1 MEEQTEPS
9 RFVVALVSVLTSG
22 TLASLVALIFLAMIP
37 VDHDS
42 LTPEVI
48 LVMIVLSM
56 GFHALIGKHSNLVKA
71 LQMLTTFTLLYPLS
85 RVMILFGHLDEH
97 VQLLLSAF
105 LLAAY
110 QLAASQLD
118 RADPPE
124 KTS

>member
-22 TLASLVALIFLAMIP
+22 TLASLVALIFRALTP
-37 VDHDS
+37 VDHG
-42 LTPEVI
+42 LMTPEVL
-48 LVMIVLSM
+48 LVLTVHVM
-56 GFHALIGKHSNLVKA
+56 GLHALIGKHSNLVKA

-97 VQLLLSAF
+97 VQLLLVAL